1 MFTML
6 VLMAVITTAMA
17 GPLLGL
23 LFSSRQLV
31 LERAADNAASAK
43 VSRGAA
49 QLVVLVHDTLSSAK
63 LLNAAVSTLAPN
75 MRAHLD
81 VALFCPPREL
91 HAQTEMGTGLLR
103 SPEEVNARTVL
114 KEQLSAVQRR
124 GMSSSVT
131 VRTTEDP
138 VAEALVH
145 IRARDPQLVVTD
157 WPASEEER
165 TQLKELVVG
174 SPCTVVLW
182 GGYSPTMSHSTGAG
196 SPTPA
201 AAAHKGLPVEAVV
214 PSTSTESNGLASM
227 PSSRIKQQ
235 HKPRPTLL
243 ELLRNETAQD
253 EFAEDVMNAIWR
265 GLASAQTAI
274 ERRLPAFLQPDAAA
288 ADAARLAREED
299 FDDDEHGDTH
309 GAPRVKS
316 DPSVVTPQTMA
327 VAAASSLSPK
337 FSKLMVTGWP
347 DNSEECAELVKF
359 LHDGASPMMTIS
371 LLHAHAYARA
381 ICAVVSQ
388 WSTRS
393 LPSASRLIRA
403 ALSVGARTWAR
414 SATCCRSSPKIRTMC
429 RSSLAT
435 TTAQLAPGSCCGQS
449 PACPATH
456 PRRTWIA
463 SPLSARCSARC
474 LVLR

>member
-1 MFTML
+1 ML

-23 LFSSRQLV
+23 LFNSRQLV

-49 QLVVLVHDTLSSAK
+49 QLVVLVHDTQSSAK

-91 HAQTEMGTGLLR
+91 HAQTEMGTGLFR

-165 TQLKELVVG
+165 AQLKELVVG

-182 GGYSPTMSHSTGAG
+182 GGYSPTMSHSAGAG
-196 SPTPA
+196 SPAPA
-201 AAAHKGLPVEAVV
+201 APAHKGLPVEAVV
-214 PSTSTESNGLASM
+214 PMPSAESNGIASL

-235 HKPRPTLL
+235 HKPRSTLL
-243 ELLRNETAQD
+243 ELLRNEAAQD
-253 EFAEDVMNAIWR
+253 DFADDVMNAVWR
-265 GLASAQTAI
+265 GLASAQAAI
-274 ERRLPAFLQPDAAA
+274 ERRLPAFMQPDAAA

-299 FDDDEHGDTH
+299 FDDDEHGDPH

-359 LHDGASPMMTIS
+359 LHDGASPNTVLSRHYMLMLRRAPFV
-371 LLHAHAYARA
+371 LL
-381 ICAVVSQ
+381 
-388 WSTRS
+388 TRS
-393 LPSASRLIRA
+393 GARGHLEAAVTRFTPLHQWWLVRGLGARRA
-403 ALSVGARTWAR
+403 AGYL
-414 SATCCRSSPKIRTMC
+414 
-429 RSSLAT
+429 
-435 TTAQLAPGSCCGQS
+435 
-449 PACPATH
+449 
-456 PRRTWIA
+456 RR
-463 SPLSARCSARC
+463 L
-474 LVLR
+474 

>member
-1 MFTML
+1 ML

-23 LFSSRQLV
+23 LFNSRQLI
-31 LERAADNAASAK
+31 LERAADNAASAKAKGAK

-49 QLVVLVHDTLSSAK
+49 QLVVLVHDTQSSAK

-91 HAQTEMGTGLLR
+91 HAQTEMGTGLFR

-165 TQLKELVVG
+165 TQLKELVVA

-182 GGYSPTMSHSTGAG
+182 GGYSPTMSHGNGAG
-196 SPTPA
+196 SPAP
-201 AAAHKGLPVEAVV
+201 AHKGLPVDTAGPV
-214 PSTSTESNGLASM
+214 SGAESNGIASM
-227 PSSRIKQQ
+227 PSSRIKQ

-253 EFAEDVMNAIWR
+253 EFADEFMNAVWR
-265 GLASAQTAI
+265 GLASAEAAI

-288 ADAARLAREED
+288 AAAVRQAREEEM
-299 FDDDEHGDTH
+299 DDDEHGDPH

-347 DNSEECAELVKF
+347 DNSDECAELVKF
-359 LHDGASPMMTIS
+359 LHDVEHEVIAKRQSLDSRRSSTNGGSYVGSERDVLPVIAEDSNDVQIIIGNDNGSAGAGILLRPKPGLSRNASEENLDSVTTVGPMLSKM
-371 LLHAHAYARA
+371 LG
-381 ICAVVSQ
+381 
-388 WSTRS
+388 
-393 LPSASRLIRA
+393 A
-403 ALSVGARTWAR
+403 ALKTQAANGRQGGGEG
-414 SATCCRSSPKIRTMC
+414 P
-429 RSSLAT
+429 
-435 TTAQLAPGSCCGQS
+435 Q
-449 PACPATH
+449 
-456 PRRTWIA
+456 
-463 SPLSARCSARC
+463 
-474 LVLR
+474 